1 MVFSFSKNMCGLDYR
16 SSVSVYFGKK
26 KVTTATVKELRDVTL
41 LGHPLE
47 DICMAKYI
55 AEVPLKCLLFGC
67 RFKVEDIETNTI
79 IWVKNDALVKRLY
92 RRIMKKGAKK

>member
-1 MVFSFSKNMCGLDYR
+1 
-16 SSVSVYFGKK
+16 
-26 KVTTATVKELRDVTL
+26 
-41 LGHPLE
+41 
-47 DICMAKYI
+47 
-55 AEVPLKCLLFGC
+55 LFGC